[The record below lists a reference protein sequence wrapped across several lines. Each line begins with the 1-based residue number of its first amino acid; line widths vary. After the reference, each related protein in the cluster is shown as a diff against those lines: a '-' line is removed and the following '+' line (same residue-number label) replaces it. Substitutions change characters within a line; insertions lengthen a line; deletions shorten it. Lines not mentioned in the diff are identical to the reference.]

1 VSISARVSLAFALLC
16 SLGFYF
22 FVGQVLEA
30 TKQHYRE
37 ATEEPLIDL
46 ATILAAQVAEHAA
59 SHGGKVQSAA
69 PTLAL
74 AFRRAYGE
82 RFAAQIFALKKQR
95 VDVRVYLTDAR
106 GRVVFDSAGR
116 AVGRYYAA
124 WNDVW
129 RTLQGAYGARMTHG
143 DPWSKA
149 GMMYVAAPVRS
160 HGAIIGVL
168 SVGKP
173 THSSDSF
180 IRLAKR
186 STVLLG
192 VLSAVTVVLLATL
205 LTFLVA
211 SPLRRLTG
219 YVRALRD
226 GRRVVPPVLRGRE
239 LHELRLAFDE
249 MREAAEGRRYLE
261 RYVQTLTH
269 ELKSP
274 LAGIRGAVELL
285 REGLPPAEQARF
297 LGYVEADA
305 ARIQT
310 LSEKLLALATLQRQD
325 RFSDKQPCAVGPL
338 VEELSETLGGS
349 LRARSLSL
357 TLEGDLAL
365 TVRAQPFWLR
375 EALLHLLQN
384 AVDFSPPEAPI
395 ALRWALEGSQCV
407 FRVVDAGPGIPE
419 WARARVFEPF
429 FSLPRPDTKRRSSGL
444 GLELV
449 KEIAEL
455 HGGAVKLDQA
465 PGGGVE
471 AVLALPA

>member
-1 VSISARVSLAFALLC
+1 MGISARVSLAFALLC
-16 SLGFYF
+16 GLGFYF

-59 SHGGKVQSAA
+59 GPGGTVPRAASALA
-69 PTLAL
+69 P

-82 RFAAQIFALKKQR
+82 RFAAQVFALEKRR
-95 VDVRVYLTDAR
+95 VDVRVYLTDHR
-106 GRVVFDSAGR
+106 GRVVFDSAER
-116 AVGRYYAA
+116 AVGQDYSA
-124 WNDVW
+124 WNDVR
-129 RTLQGAYGARMTHG
+129 RTLQGRYGARMTHG
-143 DPWSKA
+143 DPWSKV
-149 GMMYVAAPVRS
+149 GMMYVAAPVRRR
-160 HGAIIGVL
+160 GAVIGVL

-173 THSSDSF
+173 THSSDVF

-192 VLSAVTVVLLATL
+192 ALSAVTVVLLATL
-205 LTFLVA
+205 LTFLVTG
-211 SPLRRLTG
+211 PLRRLTA
-219 YVRALRD
+219 YVRELRD

-239 LHELRLAFDE
+239 LRELRVAFDE

-285 REGLPPAEQARF
+285 REGLPPADQARF

-310 LSEKLLALATLQRQD
+310 LSEKLLALATLQRQVH
-325 RFSDKQPCAVGPL
+325 FSDQQPFAIGPL
-338 VEELSETLGGS
+338 VEELSETLGSS
-349 LRARSLSL
+349 LRAKSLRL
-357 TLEGDLAL
+357 VLEGDLGS

-384 AVDFSPPEAPI
+384 AVDFSPPGAAI
-395 ALRWALEGSQCV
+395 TLRWALEGTQHV

-449 KEIAEL
+449 KEITEL
-455 HGGAVKLDQA
+455 HGGAVKLGEA